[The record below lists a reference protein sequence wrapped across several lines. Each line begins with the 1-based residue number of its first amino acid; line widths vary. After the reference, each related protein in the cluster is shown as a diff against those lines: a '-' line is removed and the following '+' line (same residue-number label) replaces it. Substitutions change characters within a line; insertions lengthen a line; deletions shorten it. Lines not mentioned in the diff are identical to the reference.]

1 MSRKVAFVNDMILKT
16 RNQHQQTVSPN
27 VKKAANLDD
36 DISEVLKRRD
46 VNVYDKAKLHSQVL
60 QQYLYAKETINPTQA
75 PPPVVFDTKSSPS
88 LYSDDSIIDTVPKQY
103 KTRAVNMFRF
113 LHKNDRIGWEEDGR
127 VNYNGQ
133 PIPGSNITD
142 LINDQM
148 RSRKNIN
155 PHGWQQFSSSAL
167 KLMNVLTDLIG
178 NKRRLESSSPNTTIP
193 RKRLHSSKSRLS
205 KSKWLTNLNG

>member
-16 RNQHQQTVSPN
+16 LNQHQQTVSPD

-46 VNVYDKAKLHSQVL
+46 VNVYDKAKLYSQVL
-60 QQYLYAKETINPTQA
+60 QQYLYAKETIHPTQA
-75 PPPVVFDTKSSPS
+75 PPPVVIDTKSSPS

-103 KTRAVNMFRF
+103 KTRAANMLRF
-113 LHKNDRIGWEEDGR
+113 LHKNDQIQWEEDGR
-127 VNYNGQ
+127 VNYKGQ

-155 PHGWQQFSSSAL
+155 PHGWQQFSSAL
-167 KLMNVLTDLIG
+167 KLMNVPTDLIG

-193 RKRLHSSKSRLS
+193 RKRLHSSKSRLP